1 MFNYLFKKL
10 SYFYIFFLK
19 QRQLAAVILSVV
31 FHGKEAI
38 EVCRNDNLNIIKC
51 LLMTAGRRKFKAKLI
66 EVTLDDSRLAREIFN
81 FIFGNMAGLTT
92 FRNATAAAVGGFA
105 YLQFKLLQWKE
116 GREAME
122 RDEAYNTLRVAYVA
136 RRITASAPAPAAEAA
151 ERAMYPAI
159 MSVVHGSKRKKNE
172 VASCIIRYT
181 GFLLLHRAPDV
192 VWPRFTRYF
201 EFFILLYIITCYVF
215 VFLVQKRVL
224 RLQHWPESWHR
235 KRM

>member
-1 MFNYLFKKL
+1 MYNVLLFFLKNYRIF
-10 SYFYIFFLK
+10 IFFLK
-19 QRQLAAVILSVV
+19 QRQLAAVILSIV

-136 RRITASAPAPAAEAA
+136 RRITASAPAPAPAAEAAAEAEAAPAEAAAEAA
-151 ERAMYPAI
+151 ERAMYPEI

-201 EFFILLYIITCYVF
+201 EFYILLFIIT
-215 VFLVQKRVL
+215 
-224 RLQHWPESWHR
+224 
-235 KRM
+235 

>member
-1 MFNYLFKKL
+1 
-10 SYFYIFFLK
+10 
-19 QRQLAAVILSVV
+19 
-31 FHGKEAI
+31 
-38 EVCRNDNLNIIKC
+38 
-51 LLMTAGRRKFKAKLI
+51 MTAGRKKFKAKLI
-66 EVTLDDSRLAREIFN
+66 DFSLNDSMLASEIFN
-81 FIFGNMAGLTT
+81 FVFNNMIGFST
-92 FRNATAAAVGGFA
+92 FKSATAAAVGGFA

-136 RRITASAPAPAAEAA
+136 RRITASAPAPAPPAAAEAEAAAAPAEAAAEAA
-151 ERAMYPAI
+151 ERAMYPEI